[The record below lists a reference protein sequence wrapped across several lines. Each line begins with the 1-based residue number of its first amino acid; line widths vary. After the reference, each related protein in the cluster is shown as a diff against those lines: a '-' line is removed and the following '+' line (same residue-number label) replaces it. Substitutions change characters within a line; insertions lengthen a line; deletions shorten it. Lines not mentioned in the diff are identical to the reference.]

1 MFMYPQGR
9 KNLPFGTKSGGGGNV
24 GADGANT
31 SSAHLFGTGGGGDFG
46 LLLLHKDFGPLL
58 VLKDFGLSVVL
69 KAFAKL

>member
-1 MFMYPQGR
+1 MYPQGR

-46 LLLLHKDFGPLL
+46 LLL